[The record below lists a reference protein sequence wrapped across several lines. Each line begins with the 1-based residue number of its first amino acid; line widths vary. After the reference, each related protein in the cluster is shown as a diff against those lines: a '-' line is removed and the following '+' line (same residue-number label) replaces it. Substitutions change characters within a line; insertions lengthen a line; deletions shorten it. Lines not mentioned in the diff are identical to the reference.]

1 MIYYIYHKYTH
12 GSLNL
17 SLALWRTFDIKP
29 KHQKLH
35 PKLTLSII
43 IFVVK
48 VSKLAPTRR
57 AFTFIPKL
65 SHDLFVSVQEAR
77 EHAQGMKVVCN
88 MPYQIIYQ
96 DALWQ
101 TTYAIVWLNF
111 SFCFP
116 FFLAYVSSFIFL

>member
-1 MIYYIYHKYTH
+1 MIYYIYIVNTRHD
-12 GSLNL
+12 SLNL

-29 KHQKLH
+29 KHQKLN
-35 PKLTLSII
+35 PKLTLYII

-48 VSKLAPTRR
+48 VSKLAPTSVHSPL
-57 AFTFIPKL
+57 FL
-65 SHDLFVSVQEAR
+65 SSHMTYLFQCETW
-77 EHAQGMKVVCN
+77 EHAQGVKVVCN
-88 MPYQIIYQ
+88 MPYQILYQ

-111 SFCFP
+111 SFCFL